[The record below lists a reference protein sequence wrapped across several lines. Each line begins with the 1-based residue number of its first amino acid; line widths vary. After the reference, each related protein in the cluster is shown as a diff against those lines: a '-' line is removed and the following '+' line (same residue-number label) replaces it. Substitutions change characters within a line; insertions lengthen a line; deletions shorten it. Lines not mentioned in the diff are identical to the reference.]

1 MAGGWIESWPQEWM
15 KTYMTARLT
24 GDGLLILD
32 KPAGYTSHELVQL
45 VKRMLG
51 ADKVGHGGTLD
62 PFATGVLVLL
72 VNEATKLSP
81 YLAGEDKCYRFTL
94 VLGVETDTLDSTG
107 SVVARYTGPVLQED
121 ELRAACAAH
130 TGELDLEVPRYSA
143 VRIGGERLYRLAR
156 RGVPVDPPTR
166 RVSIRSL
173 VLLDF
178 RWPEATFETICSKGT
193 YVRSL
198 GARLGR
204 RLRCGAHVSRLRR
217 LRSGSFTLEQ
227 AVTPTELAAAV
238 ATGELTRIMIPTAEG
253 LKEFPD
259 LRVSHAG
266 ARRLRQGVALGRA
279 EPLRDNGGRGWP
291 QGVYRVL
298 DPDDHLVALVTRS
311 KADQMS
317 EEAPFE
323 TLRVFGTP

>member
-1 MAGGWIESWPQEWM
+1 
-15 KTYMTARLT
+15 MTAGLM

-32 KPAGYTSHELVQL
+32 KPAGCTSHELVQR
-45 VKRMLG
+45 VKKMLG

-62 PFATGVLVLL
+62 PFATGVLVVL

-107 SVVARYTGPVLQED
+107 GVVARYTGPVLCED
-121 ELRAACAAH
+121 EVREACSALA
-130 TGELDLEVPRYSA
+130 GELDLEVPRYSA
-143 VRIGGERLYRLAR
+143 VRVGGERLYRLAR
-156 RGVPVDPPTR
+156 RGVSVKPPTR
-166 RVSIRSL
+166 RVSVRSL
-173 VLLDF
+173 DLLDF
-178 RWPEATFETICSKGT
+178 RWPEATLEMVCSKGT

-198 GARLGR
+198 GAHLGR
-204 RLRCGAHVSRLRR
+204 RLRCGAHVSGLRR

-227 AVTPTELAAAV
+227 AVALTELAAA
-238 ATGELTRIMIPTAEG
+238 AAAGQLTRIMIPAAEG

-259 LRVSHAG
+259 LRVSHVG

-279 EPLRDNGGRGWP
+279 EPMGDNDGRGWP
-291 QGVYRVL
+291 PGLYKVL
-298 DPDDHLVALVTRS
+298 DPDDRLVAVVARANTAQMGE
-311 KADQMS
+311 KAS
-317 EEAPFE
+317 FE

>member
-1 MAGGWIESWPQEWM
+1 
-15 KTYMTARLT
+15 MTARLM

-32 KPAGYTSHELVQL
+32 KPAGCTSHELVQR

-62 PFATGVLVLL
+62 PFATGVLVVL

-81 YLAGEDKCYRFTL
+81 YLAGQDKCYRFTL

-107 SVVARYTGPVLQED
+107 SVVARYTGPVVRET
-121 ELRAACAAH
+121 EVREACSALI
-130 TGELDLEVPRYSA
+130 GELDLEVPRYAA
-143 VRIGGERLYRLAR
+143 VRVGGERLYRLAR
-156 RGVPVDPPTR
+156 RGVPVEPPTR

-173 VLLDF
+173 ALLDF
-178 RWPEATFETICSKGT
+178 RWPEVSLETVCSKGT

-198 GARLGR
+198 GAHVGRSLG
-204 RLRCGAHVSRLRR
+204 CGAHVCRLRR

-238 ATGELTRIMIPTAEG
+238 AAGQLTRIMIPAAGG

-259 LRVSHAG
+259 LRVSHVG
-266 ARRLRQGVALGRA
+266 ARRLRQGVALGQA
-279 EPLRDNGGRGWP
+279 GLLSDNGGRGWP
-291 QGVYRVL
+291 LGLYRVL
-298 DPDDHLVALVTRS
+298 DPDDQLVALVARS
-311 KADQMS
+311 NTEQMGEKAS
-317 EEAPFE
+317 FE

>member
-1 MAGGWIESWPQEWM
+1 
-15 KTYMTARLT
+15 
-24 GDGLLILD
+24 
-32 KPAGYTSHELVQL
+32 
-45 VKRMLG
+45 MLG

-107 SVVARYTGPVLQED
+107 SVVARYTGPVLRED
-121 ELRAACAAH
+121 ELTEACSAL

-143 VRIGGERLYRLAR
+143 VRVGGERLYRLAR
-156 RGVPVDPPTR
+156 RGVPVQPPTR

-178 RWPEATFETICSKGT
+178 RWPEVTFETICSKGT

-198 GARLGR
+198 GAHLGR

-227 AVTPTELAAAV
+227 AVTPTELATTVTA
-238 ATGELTRIMIPTAEG
+238 GELTRIMIPAAEG

-259 LRVSHAG
+259 LRVSYVG
-266 ARRLRQGVALGRA
+266 ARRLRQGVALGRV
-279 EPLRDNGGRGWP
+279 EPLGDNGGRGWP
-291 QGVYRVL
+291 QGLYRVL
-298 DPDDHLVALVTRS
+298 DPDDRLVALVTRS
-311 KADQMS
+311 KTEQMS

>member
-1 MAGGWIESWPQEWM
+1 MR
-15 KTYMTARLT
+15 THMTARFT
-24 GDGLLILD
+24 GDGLLIVD
-32 KPAGYTSHELVQL
+32 KPVGCTSHELVQR

-62 PFATGVLVLL
+62 PFATGVLVVL

-81 YLAGEDKCYRFTL
+81 YLAGQDKCYRFTL

-107 SVVARYTGPVLQED
+107 RVVARYNGPVLRED
-121 ELRAACAAH
+121 EVREACSDVA
-130 TGELDLEVPRYSA
+130 GELDLEVPRYSA
-143 VRIGGERLYRLAR
+143 VRVGGERLYRLAR
-156 RGVPVDPPTR
+156 RGVPVEPPTR

-178 RWPEATFETICSKGT
+178 RWPDATFETVCSKGT

-198 GARLGR
+198 GAHLGR
-204 RLRCGAHVSRLRR
+204 RLLCGAHVSGLRR

-227 AVTPTELAAAV
+227 AVTSTEFAATV
-238 ATGELTRIMIPTAEG
+238 AAGQLTRIMIPAAEG

-266 ARRLRQGVALGRA
+266 ARRLRQGVTLGRA
-279 EPLRDNGGRGWP
+279 EPLGDNGGRGWP
-291 QGVYRVL
+291 PGLYKVL
-298 DPDDHLVALVTRS
+298 DPDDHLVALVARS
-311 KADQMS
+311 NTEQMGEKAS
-317 EEAPFE
+317 FE
-323 TLRVFGTP
+323 TLRVFGMP

>member
-1 MAGGWIESWPQEWM
+1 MA
-15 KTYMTARLT
+15 ARLT

-32 KPAGYTSHELVQL
+32 KPAGCTSHELVQR
-45 VKRMLG
+45 VRRMLAG
-51 ADKVGHGGTLD
+51 DKVGHGGTLD
-62 PFATGVLVLL
+62 PFATGVLVVL

-94 VLGVETDTLDSTG
+94 VFGMETDTLDSTG
-107 SVVARYTGPVLQED
+107 SVIARYTGPALLED
-121 ELRAACAAH
+121 EVREACSAL
-130 TGELDLEVPRYSA
+130 TGDIELAVPRYSA
-143 VRIGGERLYRLAR
+143 VRVGGERLYRLAR
-156 RGVPVDPPTR
+156 RGVPVEPPTR

-178 RWPEATFETICSKGT
+178 RWPEATFETTCSKGT

-198 GARLGR
+198 GAHLGR
-204 RLRCGAHVSRLRR
+204 RLRCGAHVSGLRR

-227 AVTPTELAAAV
+227 ALTPTKLAAAV
-238 ATGELTRIMIPTAEG
+238 AAGQLTRLMIPAAEA

-259 LRVSHAG
+259 VRVSHVG

-279 EPLRDNGGRGWP
+279 EPLGDNGGRGWP
-291 QGVYRVL
+291 QGLYRVL
-298 DPDDHLVALVTRS
+298 DPDDQLVALVARLNTEP
-311 KADQMS
+311 MG
-317 EEAPFE
+317 EEAPFA

>member
-1 MAGGWIESWPQEWM
+1 
-15 KTYMTARLT
+15 MTARLT
-24 GDGLLILD
+24 GDGLFILD
-32 KPAGYTSHELVQL
+32 KPAGCTSHELVQQ

-51 ADKVGHGGTLD
+51 AEKVGHGGTLD
-62 PFATGVLVLL
+62 PFATGVLVVL

-107 SVVARYTGPVLQED
+107 SVVARYTGPVLQEN
-121 ELRAACAAH
+121 EVREASSALA
-130 TGELDLEVPRYSA
+130 GELNLEVPRYSA
-143 VRIGGERLYRLAR
+143 VRVGGERLYRLAR
-156 RGVPVDPPTR
+156 RGVLVEPPMR

-173 VLLDF
+173 GLLDF

-198 GARLGR
+198 GAHLGR
-204 RLRCGAHVSRLRR
+204 RLRCGAHVSGLRR
-217 LRSGSFTLEQ
+217 LRSGSFTVEQ
-227 AVTPTELAAAV
+227 AVTLTELAEAV
-238 ATGELTRIMIPTAEG
+238 AAGHLTRIMIPAAEG

-259 LRVSHAG
+259 LRVSHMG

-279 EPLRDNGGRGWP
+279 EPLGDNDGRGWP
-291 QGVYRVL
+291 PGLYRVL
-298 DPDDHLVALVTRS
+298 DPDDQLVAVVARS
-311 KADQMS
+311 DTEQIGEKAS
-317 EEAPFE
+317 FE

>member
-1 MAGGWIESWPQEWM
+1 MA
-15 KTYMTARLT
+15 ARLT

-32 KPAGYTSHELVQL
+32 KPEGCTSHELVQL

-62 PFATGVLVLL
+62 PFATGVLVVLL
-72 VNEATKLSP
+72 NEATKLSS
-81 YLAGEDKCYRFTL
+81 YLADQDKCYRFTL

-107 SVVARYTGPVLQED
+107 SVVARYTGPVLREE
-121 ELRAACAAH
+121 ELRKACSALP
-130 TGELDLEVPRYSA
+130 GELDLEVPRYSA
-143 VRIGGERLYRLAR
+143 VRVGGERLYRLAR
-156 RGVPVDPPTR
+156 RGVPVEPPTR

-178 RWPEATFETICSKGT
+178 RWPEATFETTCSKGT

-198 GARLGR
+198 GAHLGR
-204 RLRCGAHVSRLRR
+204 RLGCGAHVSKLRR

-227 AVTPTELAAAV
+227 ALAPTNLAAAV
-238 ATGELTRIMIPTAEG
+238 AAGQLTRLMIPAAEA

-259 LRVSHAG
+259 LRVSHMA

-279 EPLRDNGGRGWP
+279 EPLGDNDGRGWP
-291 QGVYRVL
+291 QGLYRVL
-298 DPDDHLVALVTRS
+298 DPDDKLVALVARS
-311 KADQMS
+311 NTEPMG